1 MNDFSGIERVS
12 IPRPLV
18 DDAQL
23 FLRRVGETGR
33 EGMVLW
39 VGRPNGKQ
47 FQVTDLLIPRQ
58 RGLKTRDGVCVVVDA
73 DEMHRINVELFQSGL
88 RLIAQVH
95 SHPMKAYHSD
105 TDDEYAIATTVGS
118 LSLVIPDFAT
128 RKFDLSDCAVYRLS
142 KNGSW
147 EHISLRRVKSLI
159 AIESS

>member
-1 MNDFSGIERVS
+1 VNDFSGIERVS